1 MEISKMTVDQL
12 PIQKLHAL
20 IDLLSELTPDKQQE
34 FLNELVEELEKD
46 FKRRTQP
53 PIDWNVVLNRLF
65 DLADKYLEI
74 KRI

>member
-12 PIQKLHAL
+12 PIQKLHAML
-20 IDLLSELTPDKQQE
+20 DLLSELTPDKQRE

-53 PIDWNVVLNRLF
+53 PIDWIAVLDRLII
-65 DLADKYLEI
+65 LADRYLEI
-74 KRI
+74 KHV

>member
-1 MEISKMTVDQL
+1 MTVDQL

-34 FLNELVEELEKD
+34 LVNEIVEEIEKD
-46 FKRRTQP
+46 FKRRIQP

-65 DLADKYLEI
+65 DLADKYLDT
-74 KRI
+74 KRL